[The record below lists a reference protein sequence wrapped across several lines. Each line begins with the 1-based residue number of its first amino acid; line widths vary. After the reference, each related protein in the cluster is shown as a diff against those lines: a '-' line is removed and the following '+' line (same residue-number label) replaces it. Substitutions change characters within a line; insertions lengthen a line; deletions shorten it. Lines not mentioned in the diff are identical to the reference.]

1 MLLAS
6 ILAVPLLAGC
16 AYFGMNWAGGD
27 VGKTAS
33 DVQTFKRMSANQ
45 EGEHNLPWF
54 PPPFIGRDENV
65 SHITN
70 MLLLDPRI
78 RGVHITGAPA
88 IGKSH
93 LAVHVGYELVGHGVN
108 IRYIDVSETQLLHEQ
123 DPKQNVQDSSNSVNE
138 NNQDSTAVAR
148 RRTNLMLSWF
158 SPQEHNDIS
167 VSASS
172 LVNWAKGVSTVTTII
187 LDNCDDVLQGD
198 LNDVFLDLIQT
209 LQKASKYVRI
219 ISTSRV
225 LFTLVG
231 IKHFPLGGL
240 EENSSTDLLQQEC
253 ETFQVEEMKVV
264 GDLVGHNPLGLR
276 LAAKLACDVMTVN
289 ELIDSL
295 RANSVKTLSS
305 EPISDNQKMQFVIE
319 TSIKYLDKE
328 IILCARNISLFPG
341 SFSKEAGVRI
351 LSGCGVEDATYCL
364 NSLSHKSLLE
374 WYAVREGSRY
384 RYHRLVRD
392 SLIMLGKKIQMMGF
406 RCIPPILNDSEDKR
420 FYIRFKTYFI
430 AHLMKTL
437 QESGTELHKY
447 WKHEEHNIEFV
458 SEVIRY
464 SSSQEIK
471 DWCMILK
478 DSILVSIYGEQR
490 VSRLIHHLI
499 SLVFNEL
506 LLPGDLIETVHEL
519 IYLSTKWQMA
529 NHNIYPK
536 SFFISSVYMHL
547 EADSK
552 GYHINQLVTTVHQ
565 TFCYQGSWK
574 MYGNLTLCAIAC
586 ISWCENSVYRNLTCI
601 LCYLGCDENCQYYT
615 TDICLVALITSLLIQ
630 MVRTPLWRHGRH
642 RTGAI
647 VFDILAVTLSF
658 MASTTPA
665 RYATWLVQSC
675 ISCVPAMVDSTVA
688 MLLATLMTPLTL
700 LLFTMVSWMFKVLSK
715 FLLILT
721 LLLVN
726 YYYGDSIPL
735 FIILLLKISFV
746 LLWCVWTICFFLQHT
761 CQQNI
766 FLIVLVLFAVCG
778 DNQLLTPCHFPT
790 C

>member
-1 MLLAS
+1 MCVLLAS

-123 DPKQNVQDSSNSVNE
+123 DPKQNVQESSNSVNE

-187 LDNCDDVLQGD
+187 LDNCDNVLQGD

-231 IKHFPLGGL
+231 IKHFPLRGL
-240 EENSSTDLLQQEC
+240 EENSSIDLLQQEC

-264 GDLVGHNPLGLR
+264 GDLVDHNPLGLR

-319 TSIKYLDKE
+319 TSIKYLEKE
-328 IILCARNISLFPG
+328 IILCARNISVFPG
-341 SFSKEAGVRI
+341 SFSEEAGVSI
-351 LSGCGVEDATYCL
+351 LSGRGVEDATYCL
-364 NSLSHKSLLE
+364 NSLSRKSLLE
-374 WYAVREGSRY
+374 WYVVREGSRY

-392 SLIMLGKKIQMMGF
+392 SLINMLGKTNVMGF
-406 RCIPPILNDSEDKR
+406 LLFIPLFFADEI
-420 FYIRFKTYFI
+420 FYEHFRTYFI
-430 AHLMKTL
+430 THLMKTL

-447 WKHEEHNIEFV
+447 WKHEEHNIEFT
-458 SEVIRY
+458 SNLMY
-464 SSSQEIK
+464 SSSSQEIK

-490 VSRLIHHLI
+490 VSRLIHNLI
-499 SLVFNEL
+499 ALVFIRR
-506 LLPGDLIETVHEL
+506 LLPGDLIETVREL
-519 IYLSTKWQMA
+519 IYLLTKWQMA

-536 SFFISSVYMHL
+536 CFFILSAYVHV

-552 GYHINQLVTTVHQ
+552 GYHINQLVTTLHQ

-574 MYGNLTLCAIAC
+574 THVNLTLCAIAC
-586 ISWCENSVYRNLTCI
+586 ISWCENSVYRNPTCV
-601 LCYLGCDENCQYYT
+601 LCYLGCDKNCQYYT
-615 TDICLVALITSLLIQ
+615 TDICLVALITSLLIR

-700 LLFTMVSWMFKVLSK
+700 ILFTMVSWMFKVLSK

-726 YYYGDSIPL
+726 YYYGNSIPF
-735 FIILLLKISFV
+735 FIILLLKISLV
-746 LLWCVWTICFFLQHT
+746 LWYVWTICFFLQHT
-761 CQQNI
+761 CQQSI